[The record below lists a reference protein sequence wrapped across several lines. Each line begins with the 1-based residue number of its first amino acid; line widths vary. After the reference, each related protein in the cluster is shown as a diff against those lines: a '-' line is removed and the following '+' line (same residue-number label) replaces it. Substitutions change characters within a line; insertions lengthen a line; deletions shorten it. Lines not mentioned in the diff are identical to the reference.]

1 VQLDEPLGRRARAAM
16 QPVDVLRDDGDD
28 FSCALERDDRVVQ
41 GVRLRT
47 LIDVPRLELVV
58 PVLDACFL
66 GCEELVVVHRT
77 PPRPDAAGPA
87 EVGDAA
93 RRRHAGAGKDEDP
106 LRSPQP
112 VGEIHDGEL

>member
-1 VQLDEPLGRRARAAM
+1 MQLHEQLGRRAGAPM

-28 FSCALERDDRVVQ
+28 FSGALERDDRVVQ
-41 GVRLRT
+41 GVRLSA

-58 PVLDACFL
+58 PVLDPRLL

-77 PPRPDAAGPA
+77 PPRPHAAGPA

-93 RRRHAGAGKDEDP
+93 RRRHAGAGEDQNAT
-106 LRSPQP
+106 R
-112 VGEIHDGEL
+112 